1 LDKIKKA
8 ADGGAIAEASPK
20 ADEPAAVPTAKEDFV
35 VLGPKT
41 SDGAGVGVLRFR
53 EGQVE
58 TGVVRP
64 MEHGKP
70 IVGEVV
76 SLKPRP
82 ELPVVCDVKVEL
94 DASPKAASRGGPPQV
109 ATDKYRRGWDAIYKR
124 KKKTLAS

>member
-1 LDKIKKA
+1 MDKSKKA
-8 ADGGAIAEASPK
+8 ADGNGTAPSAVGK
-20 ADEPAAVPTAKEDFV
+20 ADKPAAPAKEDFV

-70 IVGEVV
+70 IAGQVV
-76 SLKPRP
+76 RLKPRP
-82 ELPVVCDVKVEL
+82 ELPVVCDVDVEL
-94 DASPKAASRGGPPQV
+94 DATPKVTSRGGPPQV
-109 ATDKYRRGWDAIYKR
+109 ATDEYRRGWDAIYKR